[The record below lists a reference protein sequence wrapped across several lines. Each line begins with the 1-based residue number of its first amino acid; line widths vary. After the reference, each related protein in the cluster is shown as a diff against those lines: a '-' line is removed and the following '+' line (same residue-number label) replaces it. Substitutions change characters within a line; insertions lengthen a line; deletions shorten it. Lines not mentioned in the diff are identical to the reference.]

1 MSAKIK
7 HAEFIFSAFTTTKTS
22 QSLSATKAGSVLEF
36 QYDSDATLIGASLLD
51 YRLER
56 ARITKVPTAERN
68 YHIFYYLLAGT
79 SDSERD
85 HLALAELNSARYRYL
100 GHHAQLKVGIDDR
113 QRFKQFKTALKA
125 LEFSRADIANICQI
139 LAAILHIG
147 QLTFRSTGAD
157 GTSSAAIEVVN
168 TDILSCIAAF
178 LGVRANVLEATLSY
192 KTVTVQ
198 KDRVTLVLDQ
208 KGARENADELARA
221 LYTLLFSWIIEK
233 INTRL
238 SQSRNEWTEQM
249 DSLIDTTIKVADFP
263 GFTISSSV
271 PTLDKLLHNSANEVL
286 YNYLLTSYYE
296 KPIEKFGSEE
306 VVVPAFEY
314 FDNSDTVKTLMRP
327 SSSVGLLSTIDD
339 ATRRG
344 KEDTGM
350 LESIRKRF
358 EKHPAIECVTAR
370 RCFSVRHFAGEVEY
384 SIDNLISANAESI
397 SGDIISLFTSS
408 SSSDFLKAVFNSSA
422 VVDQN
427 NSVSNNNN
435 NDDEV
440 TQAHLSSRPLRQ
452 PSMARRRPRSSDG
465 DGDDNSNSSGGNKKK
480 KKKKTVHY
488 SSGQFLSAMD
498 SLIDSFED
506 ANPYFI
512 LCLKPN
518 DHRVSSSF
526 DARCVRQQ
534 VKAFGIPELAK
545 RTKQTDFSIFL
556 TFNEFLNLVNAED
569 SNDNNSMLPAGTTER
584 DQTINVVSSK
594 SWSER
599 DARIGLTGIFLSE
612 TAWLRLVDPKM
623 SFAEDANQRYMDAGD
638 EGFIPAYAENEGFHY
653 DMETKSI
660 GGATTGGDMFRFTDK
675 SMQKE
680 QLLHSKEIGEGDGD
694 EAEEIHESG
703 SRKRWLFLVYL
714 LTWWV
719 PDYFIRKFGRIQGKQ
734 IRVAWREKFAI
745 NLMIWATCAFC
756 VLFLIGFPLL
766 ICPLQNVI
774 SEQEL
779 TQYSSK
785 DSDKVYTSIRGVVL
799 DLGKFS
805 NSHYP
810 NVVPKEDIEKY
821 GGKSSDDIFPIQV
834 SAVCSG
840 VNDTVSPYLVY
851 GDANNYTDNN
861 AKYHDFRHFKN
872 DSRPD
877 WYLQQMKFL
886 NKNYRKA
893 YIGLTEKEIK
903 KKVEDHDK
911 IVASLHGYVY
921 DVTDYLAGEISA
933 KAPPGE
939 KLPGNI
945 NKNFM
950 EDSVMDLFQQFSGQD
965 ISKHFD
971 SLHLDSHAK
980 KEVNRCLRNVFMIGK
995 LDTQNS
1001 AKCKFARYFL
1011 LAITIF
1017 VVAIIAFKFFA
1028 ALQFSRNNR
1037 PDDLDRFFICQ
1048 VPAYTEDEDSLR
1060 RAIDSLA
1067 RMKYD
1072 DKRKLLC
1079 VICDGNIVG
1088 AGNDRSTPKIV
1099 LDILGSPGH
1108 INPPALSFESLG
1120 EGQMQ
1125 HNKGKVYSG
1134 LYEVSGHIV
1143 PYVVIVKVGKN
1154 NEQSKP
1160 GNRGKR
1166 DSQMILMRFLNR
1178 VHYNM
1183 PMNPMELELYHNI
1196 QNIIG
1201 VNPAY
1206 YEYLLQTDAD
1216 TMVAADSA
1224 NQMVSSMIHDTRIQA
1239 VCGETELSNAKSSIV
1254 TMVQVYEYYISHN
1267 LVKAFE
1273 SLFGSVTCL
1282 PGCFSLFRIYETG
1295 SGKPLFVSNAI
1306 VNGYAENRVDTLH
1319 MKNLLHLGE
1328 DRYLTTL
1335 LLKHNSRFKT
1345 KFLRHAK
1352 AWTVAPGNWSIFLS
1366 QRRRWINSTV
1376 HNLIELAP
1384 MGNMCGFCCFSMRF
1398 IVIVDLF
1405 STIIQPVTVA
1415 YLAYLFYLIG
1425 KNKDNVPITSIILL
1439 AAIYGLQAVIFLLR
1453 RRWEMIGWML
1463 VYILAIP
1470 IFSLALPIYSFWYMD
1485 DFSWGNT
1492 RMVQGEKGKKYLI
1505 TNEGKFDPKE
1515 IPLQRWQDYQAEAW
1529 QRNDI
1534 VDNADTVTMRSS
1546 HPASEMMYGGYESRP
1561 ASQYN
1566 LHQQRPMSA
1575 GPSEM
1580 AYYAPQGGNYDTR
1593 ANTMR
1598 SSNFGGGDV
1607 EMSMLNQHH
1616 RNSSSVMIPSDEQL
1630 TEEIREILR
1639 TADLMTV
1646 TKKSIRLQ
1654 LENKFGV
1661 KLSAKREYIN
1671 HVTESILTGEL

>member
-1 MSAKIK
+1 MSLALSNNPLSTKIK
-7 HAEFIFSAFTTTKTS
+7 HAEFVFSAFTTTKTNS
-22 QSLSATKAGSVLEF
+22 SLSASKAGSVLEF
-36 QYDSDATLIGASLLD
+36 QYDSDATLIGASFLD

-68 YHIFYYLLAGT
+68 YHVFYYLLAGT
-79 SDSERD
+79 SESEKE
-85 HLALAELNSARYRYL
+85 HLDLSEVTSARYRYL
-100 GHHAQLKVGIDDR
+100 GHHAQLRVGIDDK

-125 LEFSRADIANICQI
+125 LEFTRADIANICQI

-147 QLTFRSTGAD
+147 QLSFRSTGAD
-157 GTSSAAIEVVN
+157 GTSSAAIEVTN
-168 TDILSCIAAF
+168 TDILSCISSF
-178 LGVRANVLEATLSY
+178 LGVRANVLETTLSY

-198 KDRVTLVLDQ
+198 RDRVTLVLDQ
-208 KGARENADELARA
+208 KGARENADELSRA
-221 LYTLLFSWIIEK
+221 LYTLLFSWILEK

-238 SQSRNEWTEQM
+238 SQSRNEWTDEM
-249 DSLIDTTIKVADFP
+249 YSLIDTTIKIADFP

-286 YNYLLTSYYE
+286 YNFMLSSYYE
-296 KPIEKFGSEE
+296 KPVEKFGSEE
-306 VVVPAFEY
+306 VVVPASEY
-314 FDNSDTVKTLMRP
+314 FDNSDTVKTLMR
-327 SSSVGLLSTIDD
+327 SSVGLLSVIDD

-344 KEDTGM
+344 KEDPQLLT
-350 LESIRKRF
+350 SIKRRF
-358 EKHPAIECVTAR
+358 DKNPAIECTSLSQS
-370 RCFSVRHFAGEVEY
+370 FSVRHFSGEVEY
-384 SIDNLISANAESI
+384 SVQNLIDSNAESI

-422 VVDQN
+422 VVED
-427 NSVSNNNN
+427 SLSNNE
-435 NDDEV
+435 EV

-452 PSMARRRPRSSDG
+452 PSVAHRTTKDDDSSAT
-465 DGDDNSNSSGGNKKK
+465 KKK
-480 KKKKTVHY
+480 KKKVHY
-488 SSGQFLSAMD
+488 ACGQFLSAID
-498 SLIDSFED
+498 SLVDSFEG
-506 ANPYFI
+506 ANPYFV

-518 DHRVSSSF
+518 DHRLSGSF

-534 VKAFGIPELAK
+534 IKAFGVPELAK
-545 RTKQTDFSIFL
+545 RTKQNDFSVFL
-556 TFNEFLNLVNAED
+556 TFNEFLNLVNADSED
-569 SNDNNSMLPAGTTER
+569 TNSVLPLGTSER
-584 DQTINVVSSK
+584 DQTINSVTAR

-612 TAWLRLVDPKM
+612 NAWLQLVDPKM
-623 SFAEDANQRYMDAGD
+623 SFADDANQRYLDAGD
-638 EGFIPAYAENEGFHY
+638 EGGFIPAYAENEGFYY
-653 DMETKSI
+653 DMDTKSI
-660 GGATTGGDMFRFTDK
+660 GGATTGGDMFRYIDNR
-675 SMQKE
+675 SMQKD
-680 QLLHSKEIGEGDGD
+680 QLIHSKELGEGDGED
-694 EAEEIHESG
+694 TEEIQESG

-714 LTWWV
+714 LTWWI
-719 PDYFIRKFGRIQGKQ
+719 PDYFIKKLGRIRDKQ
-734 IRVAWREKFAI
+734 IRIAWREKFAI
-745 NLMIWATCAFC
+745 NLMIWFTCIFC

-766 ICPLQNVI
+766 ICPLQNVM
-774 SEQEL
+774 SPEEL
-779 TQYSSK
+779 TQYNTD
-785 DSDKVYTSIRGVVL
+785 DSDKQYTSIRGVVL
-799 DLGKFS
+799 DITKFA

-810 NVVPKEDIEKY
+810 SIVPNDDILDY
-821 GGKSSDDIFPIQV
+821 GGKPSDDLFPIQV

-840 VNDTVSPYLVY
+840 GNGSKPISPYIVY
-851 GDANNYTDNN
+851 GDSDTNNYTDEN
-861 AKYHDFRHFKN
+861 AKYHDFRYFTN

-877 WYLQQMKFL
+877 WYLQKMKFL

-893 YIGLTEKEIK
+893 YIGYTDKAIK
-903 KKVEDHDK
+903 KKVDEEDK
-911 IVASLHGYVY
+911 VMATLHGYVY
-921 DVTDYLAGEISA
+921 DVTDYIAGEVST

-939 KLPGNI
+939 SVPDNI
-945 NKNFM
+945 DKNFM
-950 EDSVMDLFQQFSGQD
+950 NNDVMDLFQSFSGQD
-965 ISKHFD
+965 ISKHYD
-971 SLHLDSHAK
+971 NLNLSPEEK
-980 KEVNRCLRNVFMIGK
+980 KEINRCLRNIFMVGK
-995 LDTQNS
+995 KDTQNS

-1072 DKRKLLC
+1072 DKRKLLF

-1108 INPPALSFESLG
+1108 VNPPALSFESLG
-1120 EGQMQ
+1120 EGQQQ

-1143 PYVVIVKVGKN
+1143 PYVVVVKVGKN
-1154 NEQSKP
+1154 NEHSKP

-1216 TMVAADSA
+1216 TMVAPDSA
-1224 NQMVSSMIHDTRIQA
+1224 SQMISAMIHDTRLQA
-1239 VCGETELSNAKSSIV
+1239 ICGETELSNAKSSIV
-1254 TMVQVYEYYISHN
+1254 TMMQVYEYYISHN

-1282 PGCFSLFRIYETG
+1282 PGCFSLYRIYETG

-1306 VNGYAENRVDTLH
+1306 VNGYSENRVDTLH

-1352 AWTVAPGNWSIFLS
+1352 AWTVAPGNWSVFLS

-1425 KNKDNVPITSIILL
+1425 QDKDNIPITSIILL

-1463 VYILAIP
+1463 VYIVSIP
-1470 IFSLALPIYSFWYMD
+1470 IFSLALPLYSFWYMD

-1492 RMVQGEKGKKYLI
+1492 RLVQNEKGKKILI
-1505 TNEGKFDPKE
+1505 TNEGKFDPRE
-1515 IPLQRWQDYQAEAW
+1515 IPMQRWQDYQHEAW
-1529 QRNDI
+1529 QRHESGAA
-1534 VDNADTVTMRSS
+1534 DNADTVTMRSS
-1546 HPASEMMYGGYESRP
+1546 HLGTEMMYGQEGGSRP
-1561 ASQYN
+1561 ASQFGLN
-1566 LHQQRPMSA
+1566 QQRPMSA

-1580 AYYAPQGGNYDTR
+1580 ASFYQPPGATR
-1593 ANTMR
+1593 ASTMR
-1598 SSNFGGGDV
+1598 SSTFGGDV
-1607 EMSMLNQHH
+1607 EMSMLNQHRH
-1616 RNSSSVMIPSDEQL
+1616 SSSIMVPSDEQL
-1630 TEEIREILR
+1630 TNEIREILR

-1661 KLSAKREYIN
+1661 KLTAKREYIN
-1671 HVTESILTGEL
+1671 HVTEAILTGEL